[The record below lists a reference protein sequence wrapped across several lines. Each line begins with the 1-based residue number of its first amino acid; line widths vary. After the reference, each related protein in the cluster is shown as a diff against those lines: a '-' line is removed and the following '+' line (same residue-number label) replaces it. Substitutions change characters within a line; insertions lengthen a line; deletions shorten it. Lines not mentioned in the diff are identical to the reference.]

1 MAKVSVKT
9 ADSTG
14 GATGRVSTP
23 GWYHMSV
30 VLADINDDK
39 GMPIN
44 GWRAQFSPLE
54 GPEASKSFEMRF
66 FHPRLQDKE
75 AAQKW
80 AARKQTAFLVAC
92 GFMSESQLASDVE
105 WDTDDAPGRQVVM
118 HLEPDDQEA
127 NKGKDFLQLA
137 WADILHVDDPRVA
150 DLVKAGKVSM
160 NAGALKLLP
169 ANLRRKPESFDL
181 EKLTGRK
188 HTGNGSNG
196 SSSSNG
202 SNGNGSGNQQPVG
215 AGAGVD
221 ISDL

>member
-1 MAKVSVKT
+1 MAKVGVKT

-14 GATGRVSTP
+14 GSTSRLSVP

-30 VLADINDDK
+30 VLADVNDDK

-44 GWRAQFSPLE
+44 GWRAQFAVLE

-66 FHPRLQDKE
+66 FHPRPQDKE
-75 AAQKW
+75 GAQKW
-80 AARKQTAFLVAC
+80 DSRKQTAFLIAC
-92 GFMSESQLASDVE
+92 GFMTESQLTSDVE
-105 WDTDDAPGRQVVM
+105 FDTDEAVGRQVVM
-118 HLEPDDQEA
+118 HLEPDDQPE
-127 NKGKDFLQLA
+127 NKDKGFLQLA

-150 DLVKAGKVSM
+150 DLVKADKVKMS
-160 NAGALKLLP
+160 AGALKLLP
-169 ANLRRKPESFDL
+169 DARRRKSESFDL

-188 HTGNGSNG
+188 GAG
-196 SSSSNG
+196 SNG
-202 SNGNGSGNQQPVG
+202 SNGNGSSSGSKQPVG